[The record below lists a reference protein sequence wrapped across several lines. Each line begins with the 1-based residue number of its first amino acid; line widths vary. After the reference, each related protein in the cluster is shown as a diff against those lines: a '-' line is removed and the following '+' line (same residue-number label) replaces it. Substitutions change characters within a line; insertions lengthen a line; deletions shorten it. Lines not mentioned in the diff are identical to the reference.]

1 MANTCSS
8 RGGPFELSQSPLPRV
23 IVYAATSLDGKTTG
37 FDADVGL
44 FYELAAAWKEDAS
57 LCGSDTMVAASA
69 EEASAASSDEQPK
82 ASSSAPLLVVPDSRG
97 RVKAWR
103 YLLGLPYWR
112 SGVVLCSSATPASY
126 LSELAE
132 LGIET
137 VITGTDHVDYRTALA
152 ELRERFGVE
161 TLRVDSGGRL
171 SGLLLREGLVDEVS
185 VLIFPTLVGDA
196 SPLSIYN
203 LPDDAG
209 HAQVVSLALRSV
221 EVPRDDAVWLRYDV
235 DR

>member
-1 MANTCSS
+1 MKS
-8 RGGPFELSQSPLPRV
+8 PPLPHL
-23 IVYAATSLDGKTTG
+23 IVYAAVSLDGKTTG

-44 FYELAAAWKEDAS
+44 FYELASTWKEDAS

-69 EEASAASSDEQPK
+69 EETSAVGSGEQPK

-97 RVKAWR
+97 RVRAWR

-112 SGVVLCSSATPASY
+112 GAVVLCSSATPASY

-137 VITGTDHVDYRTALA
+137 IVAGDDHVDYRSALS
-152 ELRERFGVE
+152 ELRERFGIE
-161 TLRVDSGGRL
+161 TMRVDSGGRL

-185 VLIFPTLVGDA
+185 VLVFPTLVGNA
-196 SPLSIYN
+196 SSLSIYT
-203 LPDDAG
+203 LPEPVTSDD
-209 HAQVVSLALRSV
+209 VVSLALRGV

-235 DR
+235 VR

>member
-1 MANTCSS
+1 MNQ
-8 RGGPFELSQSPLPRV
+8 PPLPRV
-23 IVYAATSLDGKTTG
+23 IVYAAVSLDGKTTG

-44 FYELAAAWKEDAS
+44 FYELASTWKEDAS
-57 LCGSDTMVAASA
+57 LCGSDTMLAASV
-69 EEASAASSDEQPK
+69 EETSAADSSEP
-82 ASSSAPLLVVPDSRG
+82 ATAGSSAPLLVVPDSRG

-112 SGVVLCSSATPASY
+112 GAVVLCSSTTPASY

-137 VITGTDHVDYRTALA
+137 IVAGADRVDYRSALA
-152 ELRERFGVE
+152 ELRDRFGVE
-161 TLRVDSGGRL
+161 TMRVDSGGRL

-185 VLIFPTLVGDA
+185 VLVFPTVVGEA
-196 SPLSIYN
+196 SSLSIYN
-203 LPDDAG
+203 LPEAVPSGD
-209 HAQVVSLALRSV
+209 VVSLALRGV

-235 DR
+235 VR

>member
-1 MANTCSS
+1 MKQ
-8 RGGPFELSQSPLPRV
+8 LPLPRL
-23 IVYAATSLDGKTTG
+23 IVYAAVSLDGKTTG

-44 FYELAAAWKEDAS
+44 YYELAATWKEDAS

-69 EEASAASSDEQPK
+69 EEANSGDSGEPAK

-103 YLLGLPYWR
+103 YLLSLPYWR
-112 SGVVLCSSATPASY
+112 DAVVLCSSAIPARY
-126 LSELAE
+126 LSELAD

-137 VITGTDHVDYRTALA
+137 IIAGNDHVDYRSALA
-152 ELRERFGVE
+152 QLRERFGVE
-161 TLRVDSGGRL
+161 TIRVDSGGRL

-185 VLIFPTLVGDA
+185 VLVFPTLVGNA
-196 SPLSIYN
+196 SSLSIYN
-203 LPDDAG
+203 LPETVPAG
-209 HAQVVSLALRSV
+209 DVVSLALRGV

-235 DR
+235 VH

>member
-1 MANTCSS
+1 LNQ
-8 RGGPFELSQSPLPRV
+8 PPLPRL
-23 IVYAATSLDGKTTG
+23 IVYAAVSLDGKTTG

-44 FYELAAAWKEDAS
+44 FYELAASWKEDAS
-57 LCGSDTMVAASA
+57 LCGSDTMVAASV
-69 EEASAASSDEQPK
+69 EEASAADSSELPK

-97 RVKAWR
+97 RVRAWR

-112 SGVVLCSSATPASY
+112 GAVVLCSSATPASY

-137 VITGTDHVDYRTALA
+137 IVAGTDHVDYRSALA
-152 ELRERFGVE
+152 ELRERFCVE
-161 TLRVDSGGRL
+161 TIRVDSGGKL

-185 VLIFPTLVGDA
+185 VLVFPTLVGNA
-196 SPLSIYN
+196 SSLSIYN
-203 LPDDAG
+203 LPEAATTGD
-209 HAQVVSLALRSV
+209 VVSLALRGV

-235 DR
+235 VR

>member
-1 MANTCSS
+1 
-8 RGGPFELSQSPLPRV
+8 V
-23 IVYAATSLDGKTTG
+23 IVYAAVSLDGKTTG

-44 FYELAAAWKEDAS
+44 FYELAATWKEDAS
-57 LCGSDTMVAASA
+57 LCGSDTMVAASV
-69 EEASAASSDEQPK
+69 EEANTADPGELPK

-103 YLLGLPYWR
+103 NLLGLPYWR
-112 SGVVLCSSATPASY
+112 GAVVLCSSATPASH

-137 VITGTDHVDYRTALA
+137 IVAGDDHVDYRTALS
-152 ELRERFGVE
+152 ELRERFDVE
-161 TLRVDSGGRL
+161 TIRVDSGGRL

-185 VLIFPTLVGDA
+185 VLVFPTLVGNA
-196 SPLSIYN
+196 SSLSIYN
-203 LPDDAG
+203 LPEPVTNGD
-209 HAQVVSLALRSV
+209 VVSLALRGV

-235 DR
+235 VR

>member
-1 MANTCSS
+1 MFAA
-8 RGGPFELSQSPLPRV
+8 PLLPRV
-23 IVYAATSLDGKTTG
+23 IVYAAVSLDGKTTG
-37 FDADVGL
+37 FDADAGL
-44 FYELAAAWKEDAS
+44 FYELAATWKEDAS

-69 EEASAASSDEQPK
+69 EEASGGDAGEQPK

-112 SGVVLCSSATPASY
+112 GAVVLCSSATPASY

-137 VITGTDHVDYRTALA
+137 IIAGADHVDYRSALG

-161 TLRVDSGGRL
+161 TIRVDSGGRL

-185 VLIFPTLVGDA
+185 VLVFPALVGNA
-196 SPLSIYN
+196 SSLSIYN
-203 LPDDAG
+203 LPEAMPSSD
-209 HAQVVSLALRSV
+209 VVSLALRGV

-235 DR
+235 VR